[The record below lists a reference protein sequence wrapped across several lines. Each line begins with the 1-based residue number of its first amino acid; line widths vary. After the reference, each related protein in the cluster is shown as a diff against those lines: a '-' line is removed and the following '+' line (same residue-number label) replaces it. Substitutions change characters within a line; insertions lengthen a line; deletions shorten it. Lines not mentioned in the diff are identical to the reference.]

1 MAVRRLQ
8 VDITAK
14 DRSKQAFN
22 SLQNSARKTQRA
34 FAAVGAGLRGALL
47 PLAGAAGGIALLRQT
62 SAAMNE
68 LDLIAKRARTAGLGT
83 DFYQGL
89 SFSADEANVNQSL
102 LNSSMLAFVKRVGE
116 AKAGVGP
123 LVTGLK
129 NADAGLLNL
138 LRNSRNQKEA
148 FLILSDAISGAT
160 SATDKARI
168 ANAAFGRSGIE
179 MVRILNQSGDGL
191 LETTKRAKEL
201 GLVYDKELLAKQEKL
216 NNQLGIFNKV
226 ISVQFKSI
234 LVQLAPVL
242 TAVAQKTAEWV
253 REFAKLFNIAGSSGL
268 ANIQNLTS
276 RINEINKALN
286 SGEFNNLPAARNRL
300 VAELE
305 AKTRDLDAARVAY
318 SGVVR
323 ANKALVEPTTT
334 IGAGSILPIG
344 GATTKSAKKSDNSA
358 AMKRARE
365 QMTELKEQLVEIELQ
380 QQRAKEGA
388 QAWGNVLGG
397 VLGELTVG
405 ADDATKSM
413 VALIAQVTQLIQV
426 SAQAGGGTGGN
437 DVFAGL
443 LGSVTGGGFNVR

>member
-34 FAAVGAGLRGALL
+34 FAAVGAGLKGALL

-138 LRNSRNQKEA
+138 LRNSRNQREA
-148 FLILSDAISGAT
+148 FLILSDAIGNAT

-179 MVRILNQSGDGL
+179 MVRILDQGGDGL
-191 LETTKRAKEL
+191 LKTTQRAKEL
-201 GLVYDKELLAKQEKL
+201 GLVYDKQLLAKQEKL
-216 NNQLGIFNKV
+216 NNELGIFNKV

-242 TAVAQKTAEWV
+242 TSLAQKTADWA
-253 REFAKLFNIAGSSGL
+253 REIAKLFNLTAAGGL
-268 ANIQNLTS
+268 SKIDALKT
-276 RINEINKALN
+276 RINEINAALD
-286 SGEFNNLPAARNRL
+286 SGKFAPGSARNAL

-305 AKTRDLDAARVAY
+305 RRTKELDTAREAFRSIQQASNLGGKSDFGVTPFAA
-318 SGVVR
+318 G
-323 ANKALVEPTTT
+323 AL
-334 IGAGSILPIG
+334 LPIG
-344 GATTKSAKKSDNSA
+344 GTTKTPKEKKNTDA
-358 AMKRARE
+358 LKRARE
-365 QMTELKEQLVEIELQ
+365 QMKELKEQLGLIEQ
-380 QQRAKEGA
+380 QQRRA
-388 QAWGNVLGG
+388 QESAQQWGNVLGG
-397 VLGELTVG
+397 VLGELTAG
-405 ADDATKSM
+405 ADDATRSM
-413 VALIAQVTQLIQV
+413 VALLAQFTQLVQASQ
-426 SAQAGGGTGGN
+426 SAGGQAGGNPFGQ
-437 DVFAGL
+437 L
-443 LGSVTGGGFNVR
+443 LQVASGGFTVR

>member
-14 DRSKQAFN
+14 DKSKQAFN

-34 FAAVGAGLRGALL
+34 FAAVGTGLKGALL
-47 PLAGAAGGIALLRQT
+47 PLAGAAGGIALIRQT
-62 SAAMNE
+62 AAAMNE

-89 SFSADEANVNQSL
+89 TFAAEEANVNQSL

-138 LRNSRNQKEA
+138 LRNSRSQREA

-191 LETTKRAKEL
+191 LETTKRAQKL

-234 LVQLAPVL
+234 LVQLAPLL
-242 TAVAQKTAEWV
+242 TAVAAKTAEWV
-253 REFAKLFNIAGSSGL
+253 REFAKLFNLSGGSGL
-268 ANIQNLTS
+268 SNIQRLTT
-276 RINEINKALN
+276 RINEINKSLN
-286 SGEFNNLPAARNRL
+286 SGEFDNLPAARNRML
-300 VAELE
+300 AELE
-305 AKTRDLDAARVAY
+305 AKTKELDAARVAY

-323 ANKALVEPTTT
+323 ANKALVAPTVSVS
-334 IGAGSILPIG
+334 AGSILPIG
-344 GATTKSAKKSDNSA
+344 GKTKTTAKKGDSDALKNTR
-358 AMKRARE
+358 K
-365 QMTELKEQLVEIELQ
+365 QMTELREQLALIEQ
-380 QQRAKEGA
+380 QQRRAQEGA

-397 VLGELTVG
+397 VLDQLTNG

-426 SAQAGGGTGGN
+426 SSQASGGSGGGDLVTN
-437 DVFAGL
+437 L
-443 LGSVTGGGFNVR
+443 LSGAAGGGFNVR